1 MGSVSKRGG
10 RGSASFFQV
19 LAFPWLPSADSN
31 SVHFAYYFKRRC
43 FREIVTPAFLQ
54 PGAES
59 LIFKERKELIVEENR
74 RNELDAK
81 LKEMI
86 KDLEQAMA
94 KRKQPTT
101 QSGTGNA
108 IRRREGQEA
117 KRFSI
122 WNKRN
127 VVIVHESV
135 FSDTG
140 CTQLGLVVT
149 DKADLSHTESL
160 SPASVIRF
168 QQREW
173 WPLLAR
179 TQNARICP
187 ERRPLGLAE

>member
-1 MGSVSKRGG
+1 M
-10 RGSASFFQV
+10 
-19 LAFPWLPSADSN
+19 L
-31 SVHFAYYFKRRC
+31 
-43 FREIVTPAFLQ
+43 REIVTPAFLQ

-59 LIFKERKELIVEENR
+59 LIIKERKELIVEENR

-122 WNKRN
+122 
-127 VVIVHESV
+127 
-135 FSDTG
+135 
-140 CTQLGLVVT
+140 
-149 DKADLSHTESL
+149 
-160 SPASVIRF
+160 
-168 QQREW
+168 
-173 WPLLAR
+173 
-179 TQNARICP
+179 
-187 ERRPLGLAE
+187 